1 MAAAVAAELA
11 GAPLCGNGAIDPE
24 EQCDGANLNGQ
35 TCVTLGYER
44 GALSC
49 SAACAFNTSG
59 CQIDHR
65 PATGQ
70 TTSYTAGD
78 DGSVQAGHALSYVD
92 NGDGTITDLNTH
104 LMWEKKVALDS
115 AGNVA
120 NLHDADNCYPWRGSC
135 HTGGA
140 ACSVDAD
147 CGANGPCDVGDCQ
160 TASPNGLT
168 IFKWVAQLNT
178 ANFAGHNDWRIP
190 NKKELEGIL
199 DEGTLSPAVAPAFQG
214 ASCAAACTDMTSP
227 ACSCTVSGFYWSSTT
242 FATGPYYA
250 WVVDFYNG
258 VVLYDGETVNYYVR
272 AVRGGL

>member
-1 MAAAVAAELA
+1 MRRCAAT
-11 GAPLCGNGAIDPE
+11 GAINPE

-44 GALSC
+44 GTLTC

-59 CQIDHR
+59 CQIDHH

-78 DGSVQAGHALSYVD
+78 DGGVQAGHALSYAD
-92 NGDGTITDLNTH
+92 NGDGTITDQNTH
-104 LMWEKKVALDS
+104 LMWEKKVGLDGI
-115 AGNVA
+115 GNAA
-120 NLHDADNCYPWRGSC
+120 NLHEADNCYTWRGGC

-147 CGANGPCDVGDCQ
+147 CGGNGPCDVGDCQ
-160 TASPNGLT
+160 TGSPNGLT

-190 NKKELEGIL
+190 NKKELESIV
-199 DEGTLSPAVAPAFQG
+199 DAQVFNPAVSPAFQG
-214 ASCAAACTDMTSP
+214 ASCGVACTDMTNP
-227 ACSCTVSGFYWSSTT
+227 ACSCTVSSNYWSSTT
-242 FATGPYYA
+242 YA
-250 WVVDFYNG
+250 NNPTNAWNVNFN
-258 VVLYDGETVNYYVR
+258 DGNVNANNKTNNNYVR